1 MTELDPI
8 RFKDDLGA
16 TLARYI
22 TTAAA
27 VSSARA
33 PRLSREVA
41 DKCEQSELVRGPFVE
56 SLPDFEKGG
65 SIEEL
70 VANGA
75 LHPGWSALAKSE
87 EGRSLW
93 RRQLHLHQS
102 AAIGRDENY
111 LVATGTGS
119 GKTESF
125 LFPLIDDLMRQD
137 DLERPGVRAILVYP
151 LNALANDQM
160 HRIARLL
167 FQDLGD
173 PGITLGR
180 FTGQVRSDAKRADEE
195 RRLTAT
201 PTFQTDFPD
210 ARHAP
215 RNWLLARGEM
225 LENPPHILVT
235 NYAMLE
241 HILLLPRNRVL
252 LAGADVRWLVLD
264 ELHTYTGAQA
274 IEVAFLLR
282 KLKVRLGIPQGQIRC
297 VGTSASLDP
306 ARREEL
312 ARFAEDLFGEP
323 FPSGDGAVITAERK
337 LHPALIDGE
346 EPEALSASDWVKAG
360 RVLSELREQGC
371 LAADNGEYLTE
382 DWNEEMREAGLE
394 ALVLDPQY
402 PFGEALIA
410 RLAGIAE
417 VQAVA
422 SELKERALLFT
433 DLAARVFPSESE
445 ETARTA
451 LTALISLGVLARPS
465 VPGSFPLL
473 PARFHLAASGVE
485 GGALRLSA
493 NDSENWSDFRLSRNG
508 MYMDGTPAY
517 PLLVCRNCGEP
528 YVEGW
533 DDGAT
538 LHPRPEISPGAR
550 RRVLRLIRAGEA
562 ATEIDPDESDTE
574 SEGKPPFE
582 FFADTGELADGP
594 EEGVL
599 SLAGAPMRDDLEER
613 RSYVEKCLSCGASR
627 GRRFAEPVTPIH
639 PGDDAL
645 ASVTAQTL
653 LEALP
658 PSQGRSSEAPM
669 QGRNL
674 LVFADNRQNAAFFAP
689 FFERTARDQAL
700 RAAMVQALRGETDEA
715 LDLMGL
721 RDGVWTSLRRYGF
734 KLYDRRDPEPLSS
747 STAKDRLMAL
757 IAAELCGGPLR
768 LSLES
773 LGLITVLYEG
783 SERIEQRL
791 TEMVAPEHRDLV
803 PALVRFLLD
812 LVRQSRAIKTLG
824 NIDLTDESIWGEG
837 LANAN
842 ISWSLTRTHPS
853 NRLRTLL
860 SEPGHRNR
868 PLWVLV
874 DRLGIPEEQGRDLLS
889 IFWEEAI
896 RPRDRLL
903 LPGGHG
909 RVLNLA
915 ATRFAATAEG
925 KLRRCE
931 SCGASSQI
939 DLGGACT
946 AWRCNGSTVSVSAE
960 ERAEMRRRN
969 HYLARYEGQPLS
981 GIAREHT
988 AAISTTERS
997 EIEERFRQG
1006 EINLLSCTT
1015 TMEMGVDLGE
1025 LEAVFCRNVP
1035 PGIANYQQR
1044 AGRAGRRAQAAP
1056 IALMMARSGRYDQAQ
1071 FNDLRGYLEAL
1082 PPAPYLTLDNPSFFR
1097 RHQVSCLLAGWLD
1110 RRLAGHERTGAPRLR
1125 DVLGECLDEAAEAAL
1140 LADLSAWLASD
1151 TGIAAH
1157 AVAEGMAATLPA
1169 RLDHVGLAAGGLTE
1183 HARAEIRRWISTVCA
1198 RWRELNDAFETA
1210 STALSDPG
1218 ANEQARKRATGRMNG
1233 RLGDMSR
1240 YLDRFLV
1247 EALSRAAVI
1256 PTYSFPVHSIHLE
1269 IVTDRGAHTAS
1280 DDRALQLDRDAAMA
1294 IAEYAPGAEVVAGGR
1309 IWTSAGIARRA
1320 TVGTGDAW
1328 MERGF
1333 HRVCPTC
1340 QHAETHDDR
1349 DDFGE
1354 NCPQC
1359 GARAGGRHRAFVE
1372 PVGFLTSYA
1381 DRQGRDPGATRLRV
1395 RPVDEARLLTRPRDF
1410 LPSDL
1415 AHVTHFFAPAIAP
1428 EGSQPGRMLVLNRGP
1443 QGAGYLWCPVCE
1455 HARPAPPEALGG
1467 VEIPAVHKNPRD
1479 GEDCRVKSLRLP
1491 VDLAHVFETDLRGIR
1506 IERPVPDFSD
1516 RATDTERRDARDG
1529 FLRTLAEASRLA
1541 ASDILET
1548 DPRDLRATVELLGAA
1563 PLVILS
1569 DSVPGGAGYCR
1580 RLLDDS
1586 RFSARVL
1593 LGRAIAVLDCP
1604 RGSACETSCSRCL
1617 NDYSNQVHWDK
1628 FDRHPV
1634 LKWLRGLLAE
1644 STPRPSHAPEGAV
1657 PVAQTAA
1664 ATLRVRLE
1672 GAGSVAVSS
1681 PSLWGAENRSE
1692 ALTSARALRNWLDE
1706 STKRRALFLLPPE
1719 AVEAGTPTGLDRE
1732 IAYVLAAP
1740 YEQHGQLRFGTLD
1753 GANGAEIAPR
1763 LSILRGCGSEAS
1775 VDAFYADPDAAA
1787 ALAGPL
1793 MGVSHLYSCAVG
1805 DSWLASVAR
1814 RFRELPDPLAG
1825 LTERLHVFRFR
1836 PGEARDACALAPLFR
1851 NIAGRSVALKIEDP
1865 WCGVRPQNRRRL
1877 ASFVVAVSASGID
1890 IAQLTVVWNP
1900 NHGEPDTPK
1909 AQSSALRADLRSAG
1923 VDVPPEFDYRSGRDR
1938 HFHDRVVTIRT
1949 VDDGVGMNVRWDV
1962 TAGIDNLM
1970 SRSKEC
1976 SVFIEER

>member
-8 RFKDDLGA
+8 RFRDDLGA

-22 TTAAA
+22 STAAA

-33 PRLSREVA
+33 PRLSRAVA
-41 DKCEQSELVRGPFVE
+41 DACARSALVRGPFVE

-70 VANGA
+70 VATGA
-75 LHPGWSALAKSE
+75 LHGAWSALSESE

-93 RRQLHLHQS
+93 RRRLHLHQS

-125 LFPLIDDLMRQD
+125 LFPLIDDLLRQGE
-137 DLERPGVRAILVYP
+137 LERPGVRTILVYP

-167 FQDLGD
+167 FRDLGD

-180 FTGQVRSDAKRADEE
+180 FTGQVRSDATRSDEE
-195 RRLTAT
+195 GRLTAT
-201 PTFQTDFPD
+201 PTFQADFPD

-215 RNWLLARGEM
+215 HNWLLARGEM
-225 LENPPHILVT
+225 LQTPPHILVT

-241 HILLLPRNRVL
+241 HILLLPRNRAL

-264 ELHTYTGAQA
+264 EVHTYTGAQA

-282 KLKVRLGIPQGQIRC
+282 KLKARLGIPQGQIRC

-323 FPSGDGAVITAERK
+323 FPSGDGSVITAERR
-337 LHPALIDGE
+337 LHPALVDGA
-346 EPEALSASDWVKAG
+346 EPEALSASAWVEAG

-371 LAADNGEYLTE
+371 LAADNADHLTE
-382 DWNEEMREAGLE
+382 DWNEAMREADLD
-394 ALVLDPQY
+394 ALVLNPIH
-402 PFGEALIA
+402 PFGEGLIA

-417 VQAVA
+417 VRAVA
-422 SELKERALLFT
+422 SALKERALPFA
-433 DLAARVFPSESE
+433 DLAARVFPSESG
-445 ETARTA
+445 ETAQTA

-465 VPGSFPLL
+465 VPGAFPLL

-485 GGALRLSA
+485 GVALRLSA
-493 NDSENWSDFRLSRNG
+493 SDAENWSDFRLSRNG
-508 MYMDGTPAY
+508 MHIAEAPAY

-533 DDGAT
+533 DDGT
-538 LHPRPEISPGAR
+538 MLHPRPEISPGSR

-562 ATEIDPDESDTE
+562 ATEVDSDEQDE
-574 SEGKPPFE
+574 GSEDEPPFE

-599 SLAGAPMRDDLEER
+599 SLAEAPMRDDSEER
-613 RSYVEKCLSCGASR
+613 RSYVRKCLSCGAT
-627 GRRFAEPVTPIH
+627 GGRFAEPVTPIH

-645 ASVTAQTL
+645 ASVTAQAL

-658 PSQGRSSEAPM
+658 PPQARSSEAPM

-674 LVFADNRQNAAFFAP
+674 LVFADNRQDAAFFAP

-700 RAAMVQALRGETDEA
+700 RAAMVQALRRETNEA

-721 RDGVWTSLRRYGF
+721 RDGVWTSLRRSGF
-734 KLYDRRDPEPLSS
+734 KLYDRRNPEPLSS
-747 STAKDRLMAL
+747 SAAKDRLMAL

-773 LGLITVLYEG
+773 LGLITVHYEG
-783 SERIEQRL
+783 SARIAQRL
-791 TEMVAPEHRDLV
+791 AERVQPEYRGMV

-812 LVRQSRAIKTLG
+812 LIRQTRAINTLE
-824 NIDLTDESIWGEG
+824 NIDLTDESVWGEG
-837 LANAN
+837 LASAD
-842 ISWSLTRTHPS
+842 ISWSLTRTHQS
-853 NRLRTLL
+853 RRLRTLL
-860 SEPGHRNR
+860 SEPGRPNR

-874 DRLGIPEEQGRDLLS
+874 DQLGIPEDQARDLLS
-889 IFWEEAI
+889 AFWEEAT
-896 RPRDRLL
+896 RPRHRLL
-903 LPGGHG
+903 LAGGHG
-909 RVLNLA
+909 HVLNLA
-915 ATRFAATAEG
+915 AMRFAATAEG
-925 KLRRCE
+925 ELRRCE

-946 AWRCNGSTVSVSAE
+946 AWRCTGRTVSISAE

-969 HYLARYEGQPLS
+969 HYLVRYEGQPLS

-1006 EINLLSCTT
+1006 EVNLLSCTT

-1056 IALMMARSGRYDQAQ
+1056 VALMMARSGRYDQAQ

-1125 DVLGECLDEAAEAAL
+1125 DVLGERLDVSAEAAL
-1140 LADLSAWLASD
+1140 LADLATWFASD
-1151 TGIAAH
+1151 AGVAAR
-1157 AVAEGMAATLPA
+1157 AVAEGMASTLPA
-1169 RLDHVGLAAGGLTE
+1169 RLDHVGLAAGELTE
-1183 HARAEIRRWISTVCA
+1183 HARAEITRWIRATSA
-1198 RWRELNDAFETA
+1198 RWRELNEAYETA
-1210 STALSDPG
+1210 RAALDDPD
-1218 ANEQARKRATGRMNG
+1218 ANEQARSRAAGRMNG
-1233 RLGDMSR
+1233 RLGDMRR

-1269 IVTDRGAHTAS
+1269 IVTERGARTAS

-1340 QHAETHDDR
+1340 QHAETHHDR

-1359 GARAGGRHRAFVE
+1359 GARASGPRRAFVE
-1372 PVGFLTSYA
+1372 PVGFLTSYT

-1395 RPVDEARLLTRPRDF
+1395 RPVDEARLLTRARPEDF
-1410 LPSDL
+1410 QVSDL
-1415 AHVTHFFAPAIAP
+1415 ARVTHFFAPAIAP

-1443 QGAGYLWCPVCE
+1443 LGAGYLWCPACE
-1455 HARPAPPEALGG
+1455 HARPAPQEALGG
-1467 VEIPAVHKNPRD
+1467 AEIRAVHENPRTGD
-1479 GEDCRVKSLRLP
+1479 RCRVESLRWP

-1506 IERPVPDFSD
+1506 IDQPVPNFSD
-1516 RATDTERRDARDG
+1516 RPTDTERRAARDG
-1529 FLRTLAEASRLA
+1529 FLRTLAEALRLA
-1541 ASDILET
+1541 AADILET

-1617 NDYSNQVHWDK
+1617 NDYSNQVHWDQ

-1634 LKWLRGLLAE
+1634 LNWLRGLLAE
-1644 STPRPSHAPEGAV
+1644 STRRPSHAPETAV

-1672 GAGSVAVSS
+1672 GAGLVAVSS
-1681 PSLWGAENRSE
+1681 PTLWGAEDRSE
-1692 ALTSARALRNWLDE
+1692 AITSARALRNWLDE
-1706 STKRRALFLLPPE
+1706 AANRHALFLLPPG

-1732 IAYVLAAP
+1732 IAYALAQ
-1740 YEQHGQLRFGTLD
+1740 YERSGQIRFGTLD
-1753 GANGAEIAPR
+1753 RSALLHSPR
-1763 LSILRGCGSEAS
+1763 LSVLKGRGSEAS
-1775 VDAFYADPDAAA
+1775 VDAFYAEQEAAA

-1793 MGVSHLYSCAVG
+1793 MGVSHLYSCSAG
-1805 DSWLASVAR
+1805 ESWLASVQDSVR
-1814 RFRELPDPLAG
+1814 TLPGPLTG
-1825 LTERLHVFRFR
+1825 LTERLRVFRFR
-1836 PGEARDACALAPLFR
+1836 PGTARALTPLFQGV
-1851 NIAGRSVALKIEDP
+1851 AGRRVALEIEDP
-1865 WCGVRPQNRRRL
+1865 WCGVRPHNRRRL
-1877 ASFVVAVSASGID
+1877 ASFVAAVGAAGVGIERL
-1890 IAQLTVVWNP
+1890 AVVWNP
-1900 NHGEPDTPK
+1900 DHGEPDTPQ
-1909 AQSSALRADLRSAG
+1909 AQSSAVRAELRSSG
-1923 VDVPPEFDYRSGRDR
+1923 VSVTPELHHRSGRDR
-1938 HFHDRVVTIRT
+1938 HFHDRVVTIQT
-1949 VDDGVGMNVRWDV
+1949 VDDGARVNLRWDV

-1970 SRSKEC
+1970 SHSKEC

>member
-8 RFKDDLGA
+8 RFRDDLGA

-33 PRLSREVA
+33 PRLSRAVA
-41 DKCEQSELVRGPFVE
+41 DACARSALVRGPFVE

-70 VANGA
+70 VANEA
-75 LHPGWSALAKSE
+75 LHGAWSALSESE

-93 RRQLHLHQS
+93 RRRLHLHQS

-125 LFPLIDDLMRQD
+125 LFPLIDDLLRQGE
-137 DLERPGVRAILVYP
+137 LGRPGVRAILVYP

-167 FQDLGD
+167 FRDLGD
-173 PGITLGR
+173 SGITLGR
-180 FTGQVRSDAKRADEE
+180 FTGQVRSDATRSDEE
-195 RRLTAT
+195 ARLIAT
-201 PTFQTDFPD
+201 PTFQADFPD

-215 RNWLLARGEM
+215 RNWRLARGEM
-225 LENPPHILVT
+225 LENPQHILVT

-241 HILLLPRNRVL
+241 HILLLPRNRAL
-252 LAGADVRWLVLD
+252 LARADLRWLVLD
-264 ELHTYTGAQA
+264 EIHTYTGAQA

-282 KLKVRLGIPQGQIRC
+282 KLKARLSIPQGQIRC

-323 FPSGDGAVITAERK
+323 FPSGDGSVITAERR
-337 LHPALIDGE
+337 LHPALVDGA
-346 EPEALSASDWVKAG
+346 EPEALSASAWVEAG

-371 LAADNGEYLTE
+371 LAADNADYLTE
-382 DWNEEMREAGLE
+382 DWNEAMREADLN
-394 ALVLDPQY
+394 ALVLNPIH
-402 PFGEALIA
+402 PFGEGLIA
-410 RLAGIAE
+410 RLADIAE
-417 VQAVA
+417 VRAVA
-422 SELKERALLFT
+422 SALKERALPFA
-433 DLAARVFPSESE
+433 DLAARVFPSEPG
-445 ETARTA
+445 ETAQTA

-465 VPGSFPLL
+465 VPGAFPLL

-485 GGALRLSA
+485 GVALRLSA
-493 NDSENWSDFRLSRNG
+493 SDAENWSDFRLSRNG
-508 MYMDGTPAY
+508 MHIAEAPAY

-533 DDGAT
+533 DDGT
-538 LHPRPEISPGAR
+538 MLHPRPEISPGSR

-562 ATEIDPDESDTE
+562 ATEVDSDEQDE
-574 SEGKPPFE
+574 GSEDEPPFE

-599 SLAGAPMRDDLEER
+599 SLAEAPMRDDAEER
-613 RSYVEKCLSCGASR
+613 RSYVRKCLSCGAT
-627 GRRFAEPVTPIH
+627 GGRFAEPVTPIH

-645 ASVTAQTL
+645 ASVTAQAL

-658 PSQGRSSEAPM
+658 PPQARSSEAPM

-674 LVFADNRQNAAFFAP
+674 LVFADNRQDAAFFAP

-700 RAAMVQALRGETDEA
+700 RAAMVQALRRETNEA

-734 KLYDRRDPEPLSS
+734 KLYDRRNPEPLSS
-747 STAKDRLMAL
+747 SAAKDRLMAL

-773 LGLITVLYEG
+773 LGLITVHYEG
-783 SERIEQRL
+783 SARIAQRL
-791 TEMVAPEHRDLV
+791 AERVQPEYRGMV

-812 LVRQSRAIKTLG
+812 LIRQTRAINTLE
-824 NIDLTDESIWGEG
+824 NIDLTDESVWGEG
-837 LANAN
+837 LASAD
-842 ISWSLTRTHPS
+842 ISWSLTRTHQS
-853 NRLRTLL
+853 RRLRTLL
-860 SEPGHRNR
+860 SEPGRPNR

-874 DRLGIPEEQGRDLLS
+874 DQLGIPEDQARDLLS
-889 IFWEEAI
+889 AFWEEAT
-896 RPRDRLL
+896 RPRHRLM

-909 RVLNLA
+909 HVLNLA
-915 ATRFAATAEG
+915 AMRFAATAEG
-925 KLRRCE
+925 ELRRCE

-946 AWRCNGSTVSVSAE
+946 AWRCTGRTVPISAE

-969 HYLARYEGQPLS
+969 HYLVRYEGQPLS

-1006 EINLLSCTT
+1006 EVNLLSCTT

-1056 IALMMARSGRYDQAQ
+1056 VALMMARSGRYDQAQ

-1125 DVLGECLDEAAEAAL
+1125 DVLGERLDVSAEAAL
-1140 LADLSAWLASD
+1140 LADLATWFASD
-1151 TGIAAH
+1151 AGVAAR
-1157 AVAEGMAATLPA
+1157 AVAEGMASTLPA
-1169 RLDHVGLAAGGLTE
+1169 RLDHVGLAAGELTE
-1183 HARAEIRRWISTVCA
+1183 HARAEITRWIRATSA
-1198 RWRELNDAFETA
+1198 RWRELNEAYETA
-1210 STALSDPG
+1210 RAALDDPE
-1218 ANEQARKRATGRMNG
+1218 ANEQARSRAAGRMNG
-1233 RLGDMSR
+1233 RLGDMGR

-1269 IVTDRGAHTAS
+1269 IVTERGARTAS

-1340 QHAETHDDR
+1340 QHAETHHDR

-1359 GARAGGRHRAFVE
+1359 GARASGPRRAFVE
-1372 PVGFLTSYA
+1372 PVGFLTSYT

-1395 RPVDEARLLTRPRDF
+1395 RPVDEARLLTRARPEDF
-1410 LPSDL
+1410 QVSDL
-1415 AHVTHFFAPAIAP
+1415 ARVTHFFAPAIAP

-1443 QGAGYLWCPVCE
+1443 LGAGYLWCPACE
-1455 HARPAPPEALGG
+1455 HARPAPQEALGG
-1467 VEIPAVHKNPRD
+1467 AEIRAVHENPRTGD
-1479 GEDCRVKSLRLP
+1479 RCRVESLRWP
-1491 VDLAHVFETDLRGIR
+1491 VDLAHVFETDLRGIL
-1506 IERPVPDFSD
+1506 IDQPVPNFSD
-1516 RATDTERRDARDG
+1516 RPTDTERRAARDG
-1529 FLRTLAEASRLA
+1529 FLRTLAEALRLA
-1541 ASDILET
+1541 AADILET

-1617 NDYSNQVHWDK
+1617 NDYSNQVHWDQ

-1634 LKWLRGLLAE
+1634 LNWLHGLLAE
-1644 STPRPSHAPEGAV
+1644 STRRPSHAPEAAV

-1672 GAGSVAVSS
+1672 GAGLVAVSS
-1681 PSLWGAENRSE
+1681 PTLWGAEDRSE
-1692 ALTSARALRNWLDE
+1692 AITSARALRNWLDE
-1706 STKRRALFLLPPE
+1706 AANRHALFLLPPG

-1732 IAYVLAAP
+1732 IAYALAQ
-1740 YEQHGQLRFGTLD
+1740 YERSGQIRFGTLD
-1753 GANGAEIAPR
+1753 RSALLHSPR
-1763 LSILRGCGSEAS
+1763 LSVLKGRGSEAS
-1775 VDAFYADPDAAA
+1775 VDAFYAEQEAAA

-1793 MGVSHLYSCAVG
+1793 MGVSHLYSCSAG
-1805 DSWLASVAR
+1805 DSWLASVQDSVR
-1814 RFRELPDPLAG
+1814 TLPGPLAG
-1825 LTERLHVFRFR
+1825 LTERLRVFRFR
-1836 PGEARDACALAPLFR
+1836 PGTARALTPLFQGV
-1851 NIAGRSVALKIEDP
+1851 AGRRVALEIEDP
-1865 WCGVRPQNRRRL
+1865 WCGVRPHNRRRL
-1877 ASFVVAVSASGID
+1877 ASFVAAVGAAGVGIERL
-1890 IAQLTVVWNP
+1890 AVVWNP
-1900 NHGEPDTPK
+1900 DHGEPDTPQ
-1909 AQSSALRADLRSAG
+1909 AQSNAVRAELRSSG
-1923 VDVPPEFDYRSGRDR
+1923 VSVTPELHHRSGRDR
-1938 HFHDRVVTIRT
+1938 HFHDRVVTIQT
-1949 VDDGVGMNVRWDV
+1949 VDDGARVNLRWDV

-1970 SRSKEC
+1970 SHSKEC

>member
-8 RFKDDLGA
+8 RFRDDLRT

-33 PRLSREVA
+33 LRLSRAVA
-41 DKCEQSELVRGPFVE
+41 DACARLALVRGPFVE

-70 VANGA
+70 VADGA
-75 LHPGWSALAKSE
+75 LHSAWSALAESE

-93 RRQLHLHQS
+93 QRRLHLHQA

-125 LFPLIDDLMRQD
+125 LFPSIDDLLRQG

-167 FQDLGD
+167 FRDLND

-180 FTGQVRSDAKRADEE
+180 FTGQVRSDATRADEE
-195 RRLTAT
+195 ARLTAT
-201 PTFQTDFPD
+201 PTFQADFPD

-215 RNWLLARGEM
+215 QNWLLARREM

-241 HILLLPRNRVL
+241 HILLLPRNRAL
-252 LAGADVRWLVLD
+252 LAGADVRWVVLD
-264 ELHTYTGAQA
+264 EVHTYTGAQA

-282 KLKVRLGIPQGQIRC
+282 KLKARLGIPQGQIRC

-323 FPSGDGAVITAERK
+323 FPSGDGAVITAERR
-337 LHPALIDGE
+337 LHPVLADGNEPDALA
-346 EPEALSASDWVKAG
+346 PSDWVEAG
-360 RVLSELREQGC
+360 SVLAELREQGC
-371 LAADNGEYLTE
+371 LASDNADYLAE
-382 DWNEEMREAGLE
+382 DWNDAMREAGLD
-394 ALVLDPQY
+394 AFVVDSQLQ
-402 PFGEALIA
+402 FGEALMT
-410 RLAGIAE
+410 RLARFEE
-417 VQAVA
+417 VRAVA
-422 SELKERALLFT
+422 RALQERALPLE
-433 DLAARVFPSESE
+433 DLAARVFPSISR

-465 VPGSFPLL
+465 VPGAFPLL

-485 GGALRLSA
+485 GVALRLSA
-493 NDSENWSDFRLSRNG
+493 NDPENWSDFRLSRNG
-508 MYMDGTPAY
+508 MHIASAPAY
-517 PLLVCRNCGEP
+517 PLLVCRTCGEP

-533 DDGAT
+533 DDGMM

-550 RRVLRLIRAGEA
+550 RRILRLIRAGEA
-562 ATEIDPDESDTE
+562 ATELGADEVDGSSDDE
-574 SEGKPPFE
+574 PPFE
-582 FFADTGELADGP
+582 FFADTGELADGL
-594 EEGVL
+594 EDGVL
-599 SLAGAPMRDDLEER
+599 SLVPAPMRDDPEER
-613 RSYVEKCLSCGASR
+613 RSYVRKCLSCGAT
-627 GRRFAEPVTPIH
+627 GGRFAEPVTPIH

-658 PSQGRSSEAPM
+658 PPQGRSSEAPM
-669 QGRNL
+669 HGRNL
-674 LVFADNRQNAAFFAP
+674 LVFADNRQDAAFFAP

-700 RAAMVQALRGETDEA
+700 RAAIVQTLRRDTNEA

-721 RDGVWTSLRRYGF
+721 RDGVWTSLRRTGF
-734 KLYDRRDPEPLSS
+734 KLYDRRNPEPLSS
-747 STAKDRLMAL
+747 SAAKDRLMAL

-773 LGLITVLYEG
+773 LGLITVQYEG
-783 SERIEQRL
+783 SSRIAQRL
-791 TEMVAPEHRDLV
+791 TERVAPEHRGLV

-812 LVRQSRAIKTLG
+812 LIRQSRAINTLE
-824 NIDLTDESIWGEG
+824 NVDLTDESIWGEG
-837 LANAN
+837 LASPD
-842 ISWSLTRTHPS
+842 ISWSRTRTHPS
-853 NRLRTLL
+853 RRLRTLL
-860 SEPGHRNR
+860 SEPGRRNR

-874 DRLGIPEEQGRDLLS
+874 DRLGIPENQARDLLS
-889 IFWEEAI
+889 AFWEEAT
-896 RPRDRLL
+896 RPRHRLL
-903 LPGGHG
+903 LSGGHG
-909 RVLNLA
+909 HVLNLA
-915 ATRFAATAEG
+915 AMRFAAAAEG
-925 KLRRCE
+925 ELRRCE
-931 SCGASSQI
+931 CCGASSQI
-939 DLGGACT
+939 DLRRACT
-946 AWRCNGSTVSVSAE
+946 AWRCTGRTVAVSAE
-960 ERAEMRRRN
+960 ERAEMRQRN
-969 HYLARYEGQPLS
+969 HYLVRYEGQPLS

-997 EIEERFRQG
+997 EVEERFRQG
-1006 EINLLSCTT
+1006 EVNLLSCTT

-1056 IALMMARSGRYDQAQ
+1056 VALMMARSGRYDQAQ

-1110 RRLAGHERTGAPRLR
+1110 HRLRGHDRTGAPRLR
-1125 DVLGECLDEAAEAAL
+1125 DVLNERLEEPAEVAVL
-1140 LADLSAWLASD
+1140 GDLETWLASEA
-1151 TGIAAH
+1151 GLAAR
-1157 AVAEGMAATLPA
+1157 AVAEAMAATLPA
-1169 RLDHVGLAAGGLTE
+1169 RLTHVGLVAGDLTE
-1183 HARAEIRRWISTVCA
+1183 HTRAEITRWIRATCT
-1198 RWRELNDAFETA
+1198 RWRELNKAYETA
-1210 STALSDPG
+1210 RVALDDP
-1218 ANEQARKRATGRMNG
+1218 AASEQARTRAAGRMNA
-1233 RLGDMSR
+1233 RLGDMRR

-1269 IVTDRGAHTAS
+1269 IVTERGALTAS
-1280 DDRALQLDRDAAMA
+1280 DERALQLDRDAAVA
-1294 IAEYAPGAEVVAGGR
+1294 VAEYAPGAEVVAGGR
-1309 IWTSAGIARRA
+1309 IWTSAGITRRA

-1333 HRVCPTC
+1333 HRVCLTC
-1340 QHAETHDDR
+1340 QHAEIHHER
-1349 DDFGE
+1349 DAFGE

-1359 GARAGGRHRAFVE
+1359 GARAGGPRRAFVE
-1372 PVGFLTSYA
+1372 PIGFLTSYA

-1395 RPVDEARLLTRPRDF
+1395 RPVDEARLLTRARPEDF
-1410 LPSDL
+1410 KPSDL
-1415 AHVTHFFAPAIAP
+1415 ARVTHFFAPAIAR

-1443 QGAGYLWCPVCE
+1443 QGAGYLWCPSCE
-1455 HARPAPPEALGG
+1455 HARPATQEAMGG
-1467 VEIPAVHKNPRD
+1467 AEIRALHENPRTGD
-1479 GEDCRVKSLRLP
+1479 RCRVESLRWS
-1491 VDLAHVFETDLRGIR
+1491 VDLAHIFETDLRGIR
-1506 IERPVPDFSD
+1506 IQQTIPDFSGHMSE
-1516 RATDTERRDARDG
+1516 AERRAAREG
-1529 FLRTLAEASRLA
+1529 FLRTLAEALRLA
-1541 ASDILET
+1541 AADILET
-1548 DPRDLRATVELLGAA
+1548 DPRDLRATVELVGSS

-1580 RLLDDS
+1580 RLLVDS

-1593 LGRAIAVLDCP
+1593 LGQVISVLDCP
-1604 RGSACETSCSRCL
+1604 RGTACETSCSRCL
-1617 NDYSNQVHWDK
+1617 NDYSNQAHWDQ
-1628 FDRHPV
+1628 FDRRPV
-1634 LKWLRGLLAE
+1634 LEWLRGLLAE
-1644 STPRPSHAPEGAV
+1644 ATPRPSHAPDSTV
-1657 PVAQTAA
+1657 PVAQTSAP
-1664 ATLRVRLE
+1664 TLRVRLE
-1672 GAGSVAVSS
+1672 GAGLVAVAATH
-1681 PSLWGAENRSE
+1681 LWGAEDRSE

-1706 STKRRALFLLPPE
+1706 ASDRHVFILLPQG

-1732 IAYVLAAP
+1732 IAYTLAA
-1740 YEQHGQLRFGTLD
+1740 YERSGQLRFGSMD
-1753 GANGAEIAPR
+1753 PAIVARAPR
-1763 LSILRGCGSEAS
+1763 LSVLKGTGSNAC
-1775 VDAFYADPDAAA
+1775 VDAYYAVPDAAP

-1793 MGVSHLYSCAVG
+1793 MGVSHLVTNPAT
-1805 DSWLASVAR
+1805 DSWLDSVR
-1814 RFRELPDPLAG
+1814 ESFRQLSGPLAG
-1825 LTERLHVFRFR
+1825 LTERLRVFRFR
-1836 PGEARDACALAPLFR
+1836 PGMPRALAPLFQGV
-1851 NIAGRSVALKIEDP
+1851 AGRRVALEIEDP

-1877 ASFVVAVSASGID
+1877 ASFVAAVSAAGVD
-1890 IAQLTVVWNP
+1890 VARLTIVWNP
-1900 NHGEPDTPK
+1900 DHGEPDTP
-1909 AQSSALRADLRSAG
+1909 QSQASALRAELRSAG
-1923 VDVPPEFDYRSGRDR
+1923 IAMGPEFSFRSGRDR
-1938 HFHDRVVTIRT
+1938 HFHDRVVTARS
-1949 VDDGVGMNVRWDV
+1949 VDEGATIKLRWDV

-1970 SRSKEC
+1970 SPSKEC

>member
-8 RFKDDLGA
+8 RFKDNLGA

-33 PRLSREVA
+33 PRLSRAVA
-41 DKCEQSELVRGPFVE
+41 DACARAALVRGPFVE

-70 VANGA
+70 VSNGT
-75 LHPGWSALAKSE
+75 LHGAWSALSESE
-87 EGRSLW
+87 EGQSLW
-93 RRQLHLHQS
+93 RRRLHLHQS

-125 LFPLIDDLMRQD
+125 LFPLIDDLLRQGE
-137 DLERPGVRAILVYP
+137 LERPGVRAILVYP

-167 FQDLGD
+167 FRDLGD

-180 FTGQVRSDAKRADEE
+180 FTGQVRSDATRSDEE
-195 RRLTAT
+195 GRLTAT
-201 PTFQTDFPD
+201 PTFQADFPD
-210 ARHAP
+210 ARRAP

-225 LENPPHILVT
+225 LQTPPHILVT

-241 HILLLPRNRVL
+241 HILLLPRNRAL
-252 LAGADVRWLVLD
+252 LSGADVRWLVLD
-264 ELHTYTGAQA
+264 EVHTYTGAQA

-282 KLKVRLGIPQGQIRC
+282 KLKARLGIPQGQIRC

-306 ARREEL
+306 AKREEL

-323 FPSGDGAVITAERK
+323 FPSGDGAVITAERR
-337 LHPALIDGE
+337 LHPALTDGV
-346 EPEALSASDWVKAG
+346 EPQDLSAADWVRAG
-360 RVLSELREQGC
+360 RTLSELREQGC
-371 LAADNGEYLTE
+371 LAAENIDYMTE
-382 DWNEEMREAGLE
+382 DWNEAMREAGLD
-394 ALVLDPQY
+394 ALLLDSAQ
-402 PFGEALIA
+402 PFGEALMA
-410 RLAGIAE
+410 RLAGLKQ
-417 VQAVA
+417 VRDVA
-422 SELKERALLFT
+422 SALKERALPFA
-433 DLAARVFPSESE
+433 DLAARVFASESA
-445 ETARTA
+445 ETAQTA

-465 VPGSFPLL
+465 VPGAFPLL

-485 GGALRLSA
+485 GVALKLSA
-493 NDSENWSDFRLSRNG
+493 SDVENWADFRLSRNG
-508 MYMDGTPAY
+508 MHIDGAPAY

-533 DDGAT
+533 DDGT
-538 LHPRPEISPGAR
+538 MLHPRPEISPGAR

-562 ATEIDPDESDTE
+562 ATEIDPDELDE
-574 SEGKPPFE
+574 EPEQEPPFE

-599 SLAGAPMRDDLEER
+599 SLAEAPMRDDAEER
-613 RSYVEKCLSCGASR
+613 RSYVRKCLSCGAT
-627 GRRFAEPVTPIH
+627 GGRFAEPVTPIH

-645 ASVTAQTL
+645 ASVTAQAL

-658 PSQGRSSEAPM
+658 PPQGRSSEAPM

-674 LVFADNRQNAAFFAP
+674 LVFADNRQDAAFFAP

-700 RAAMVQALRGETDEA
+700 RAAMVQALRREANEA

-721 RDGVWTSLRRYGF
+721 RDGVWTQLRRSGF
-734 KLYDRRDPEPLSS
+734 KLYDRRNPEPLSS
-747 STAKDRLMAL
+747 SAAKDRLMAL

-773 LGLITVLYEG
+773 LGLITVQYEG
-783 SERIEQRL
+783 DARIAQRLSERVQ
-791 TEMVAPEHRDLV
+791 PEYRSLV

-812 LVRQSRAIKTLG
+812 LIRQSRAINTLE

-837 LANAN
+837 LASAE
-842 ISWSLTRTHPS
+842 ISWSLSRTHQS
-853 NRLRTLL
+853 RRLRTLL
-860 SEPGHRNR
+860 SEPGRPNR
-868 PLWVLV
+868 PLWVLIE
-874 DRLGIPEEQGRDLLS
+874 RLGIPDGQARDILS
-889 IFWEEAI
+889 AFWEEAT
-896 RPRDRLL
+896 RPRHRLL

-909 RVLNLA
+909 HVLNLA
-915 ATRFAATAEG
+915 VMRFTSTPEG
-925 KLRRCE
+925 ELRRCE

-939 DLGGACT
+939 DLGGVCT
-946 AWRCNGSTVSVSAE
+946 AWRCTGRTVPVSAE
-960 ERAEMRRRN
+960 ERDEMRRRN
-969 HYLARYEGQPLS
+969 HYLVRYEGQPLS

-1056 IALMMARSGRYDQAQ
+1056 VALMMARSGRYDQAQ

-1125 DVLGECLDEAAEAAL
+1125 DVLGERLDEAAETTL
-1140 LADLSAWLASD
+1140 LADLSAWLASEAGVAAR
-1151 TGIAAH
+1151 TIA
-1157 AVAEGMAATLPA
+1157 ERMASTLPA
-1169 RLDHVGLAAGGLTE
+1169 RLGHVGLVGGELTE
-1183 HARAEIRRWISTVCA
+1183 HARAEITRWIRATCA
-1198 RWRELNDAFETA
+1198 RWRELNDAYETA
-1210 STALSDPG
+1210 RAALDDPD
-1218 ANEQARKRATGRMNG
+1218 ANEQARSRAAARMNA
-1233 RLGDMSR
+1233 RLGDMRR

-1247 EALSRAAVI
+1247 ETLSRAAVI
-1256 PTYSFPVHSIHLE
+1256 PTYSFPVHSISLD
-1269 IVTDRGAHTAS
+1269 IVTERGDRLGS
-1280 DDRALQLDRDAAMA
+1280 DDRALQLDRDAALA

-1309 IWTSAGIARRA
+1309 IWTSAGITKRA
-1320 TVGTGDAW
+1320 KVGPGEAY
-1328 MERGF
+1328 MERGYY
-1333 HRVCPTC
+1333 RVCPAC
-1340 QHAETHDDR
+1340 HHAETHRSR
-1349 DDFGE
+1349 DDFEE

-1359 GARAGGRHRAFVE
+1359 GARASAPRRAFVE

-1395 RPVDEARLLTRPRDF
+1395 RPVDEARLLTRARPEDF
-1410 LPSDL
+1410 QVSDL
-1415 AHVTHFFAPAIAP
+1415 ARVRHFFAPAIAP

-1443 QGAGYLWCPVCE
+1443 QGAGYLWCPACE
-1455 HARPAPPEALGG
+1455 HARPAPLEALGG
-1467 VEIPAVHKNPRD
+1467 AEIRAVHENPRTGD
-1479 GEDCRVKSLRLP
+1479 RCRVESLRWP

-1506 IERPVPDFSD
+1506 IDQPVPDFSD
-1516 RATDTERRDARDG
+1516 RPTETERRAARDG
-1529 FLRTLAEASRLA
+1529 FLRTLAEALRLA
-1541 ASDILET
+1541 AADILET

-1604 RGSACETSCSRCL
+1604 RGAACETSCSRCL
-1617 NDYSNQVHWDK
+1617 NDYSNQVHWDQ

-1634 LKWLRGLLAE
+1634 FDWLRGLLAE
-1644 STPRPSHAPEGAV
+1644 STPRPAHAPEAAV

-1672 GAGSVAVSS
+1672 GAGLAAISA
-1681 PSLWGAENRSE
+1681 PALWGAEDRSE

-1706 STKRRALFLLPPE
+1706 DSNRHALILLPPG
-1719 AVEAGTPTGLDRE
+1719 VVDAGTPTGLDRE
-1732 IAYVLAAP
+1732 IAYTLVQ
-1740 YEQHGQLRFGTLD
+1740 YERSGHLRFGTLD
-1753 GANGAEIAPR
+1753 ASAMAIAPR
-1763 LSILRGCGSEAS
+1763 LCVLRGDS
-1775 VDAFYADPDAAA
+1775 VDAFFAAHGAA
-1787 ALAGPL
+1787 ALAGPM
-1793 MGVSHLYSCAVG
+1793 MGVSHVFSCSAG
-1805 DSWLASVAR
+1805 DSWLASVQDSVR
-1814 RFRELPDPLAG
+1814 SLPGLLAG
-1825 LTERLHVFRFR
+1825 LTERLRVFRFR
-1836 PGEARDACALAPLFR
+1836 PGDARVLAPLFKGV
-1851 NIAGRSVALKIEDP
+1851 AGRRVALEIEDP
-1865 WCGVRPQNRRRL
+1865 WCGVRPHNRRRL
-1877 ASFVVAVSASGID
+1877 ASFVAAVGAAGVGIERLA
-1890 IAQLTVVWNP
+1890 IVWNP
-1900 NHGEPDTPK
+1900 DHGEPDTPQ
-1909 AQSSALRADLRSAG
+1909 AQSSAVRAELRSTG
-1923 VDVPPEFDYRSGRDR
+1923 ISVTPELHHRSGRDR
-1938 HFHDRVVTIRT
+1938 HFHDRVVIIQT
-1949 VDDGVGMNVRWDV
+1949 VDDGARVNLRWDV

-1970 SRSKEC
+1970 SHSKEC